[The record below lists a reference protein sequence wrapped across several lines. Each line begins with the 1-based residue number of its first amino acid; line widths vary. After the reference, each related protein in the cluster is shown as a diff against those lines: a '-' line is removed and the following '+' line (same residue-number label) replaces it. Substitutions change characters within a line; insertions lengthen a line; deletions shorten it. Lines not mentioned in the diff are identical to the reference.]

1 VVVLLFLVPIPR
13 LALRFSVRIVDVLL
27 LMPLPRLARWVSLAL
42 LLVDDSTL
50 LLLWLSLVVTVD
62 VLLLDVRVDSLL
74 VLVPLP

>member
-1 VVVLLFLVPIPR
+1 MFLVPR

-27 LMPLPRLARWVSLAL
+27 LMPLPRLTRWWVSLAL
-42 LLVDDSTL
+42 LVVDDST

>member
-1 VVVLLFLVPIPR
+1 MVVLLFLVPLPR
-13 LALRFSVRIVDVLL
+13 LVLRFSVRIVDVLL
-27 LMPLPRLARWVSLAL
+27 LLPLPRLARWVSLAL
-42 LLVDDSTL
+42 LVVDDST

>member
-1 VVVLLFLVPIPR
+1 MVVLLFLVSLPR
-13 LALRFSVRIVDVLL
+13 LVLRFSVRIVDVLL
-27 LMPLPRLARWVSLAL
+27 LLPLPRLARWVSLAL
-42 LLVDDSTL
+42 LVVDDST